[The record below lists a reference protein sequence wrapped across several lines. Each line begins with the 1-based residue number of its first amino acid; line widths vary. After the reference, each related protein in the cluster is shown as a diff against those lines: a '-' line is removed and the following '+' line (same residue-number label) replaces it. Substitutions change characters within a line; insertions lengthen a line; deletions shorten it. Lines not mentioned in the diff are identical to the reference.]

1 MSVWHASKHDLPDSR
16 AYENP
21 KVLFARLM
29 VVKEIIEGSSGAA
42 SSSDNRT
49 NGLRKAGKAN
59 SLRLKISRKI
69 RRVDE

>member
-1 MSVWHASKHDLPDSR
+1 MSVLQASKHDLPCSR
-16 AYENP
+16 AFEDP

-29 VVKEIIEGSSGAA
+29 VVKEIIEGSSRAD

-49 NGLRKAGKAN
+49 NGLQKVWKAN